1 MGRIKNIIFDF
12 GGVVITIDQPQA
24 VRRFQQIG
32 LKDADK
38 KLDAYTQFGLFGEL
52 ESGKINAE
60 DFRRELSAT
69 TGKTLTMDECAFAWQ
84 GYCGELPQRNLDT
97 LIALREQ
104 GYRLM
109 LMSNNN
115 PFVMGWAQSNQF
127 DGNGHGIGDYFDALY
142 VSYQHGIMKPD
153 LAFFKKVLDTE
164 RIQPEETL
172 FVDDGWRNVEA
183 ARQLSIQTFCPK
195 NGEDWTK
202 EIYEYL

>member
-1 MGRIKNIIFDF
+1 
-12 GGVVITIDQPQA
+12 
-24 VRRFQQIG
+24 
-32 LKDADK
+32 
-38 KLDAYTQFGLFGEL
+38 
-52 ESGKINAE
+52 
-60 DFRRELSAT
+60 
-69 TGKTLTMDECAFAWQ
+69 
-84 GYCGELPQRNLDT
+84 
-97 LIALREQ
+97 
-104 GYRLM
+104 
-109 LMSNNN
+109 
-115 PFVMGWAQSNQF
+115 MGWAQSDQF
-127 DGNGHGIGDYFDALY
+127 DGNGHSIGDYFDALY

>member
-60 DFRRELSAT
+60 DFRRELSST
-69 TGKTLTMDECAFAWQ
+69 IGKTLTMDECAFAWQ

-97 LIALREQ
+97 LVALREQ
-104 GYRLM
+104 GYRLL

-153 LAFFKKVLDTE
+153 LAFFRKVLDTE